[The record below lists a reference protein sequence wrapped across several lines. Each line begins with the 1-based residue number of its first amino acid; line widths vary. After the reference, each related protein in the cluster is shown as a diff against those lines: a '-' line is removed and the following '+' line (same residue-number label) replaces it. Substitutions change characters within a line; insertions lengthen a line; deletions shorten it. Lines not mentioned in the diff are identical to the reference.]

1 MSTDEYSGTRWRHI
15 FSHVSGASV
24 AKKGN
29 GECTM
34 SNPAIQNNANDIK
47 NSIVNIWNILYVF
60 KYLSNFIPHL
70 DQIYTYIYI
79 PLFIFS
85 ITTFLLHWLTHT
97 LPRNKILFFLHPDMR
112 RVIYL
117 LQEFQKK
124 KNKNRISSKSK
135 IIFSHLT
142 KPL

>member
-70 DQIYTYIYI
+70 DQIYIYI
-79 PLFIFS
+79 FLSYFLSRHFFFIGSHTRFLEIKYYFSLILTRGKNSFQIIYPL
-85 ITTFLLHWLTHT
+85 
-97 LPRNKILFFLHPDMR
+97 
-112 RVIYL
+112 
-117 LQEFQKK
+117 QFQKK
-124 KNKNRISSKSK
+124 KKNKE
-135 IIFSHLT
+135 T
-142 KPL
+142 E

>member
-1 MSTDEYSGTRWRHI
+1 MSPDEYSGTRWRHI

-97 LPRNKILFFLHPDMR
+97 LPRNKILFFPHPDTR
-112 RVIYL
+112 KGFVSSYL
-117 LQEFQKK
+117 SIKNLKK
-124 KNKNRISSKSK
+124 KK
-135 IIFSHLT
+135 T
-142 KPL
+142 KK